1 MAAGK
6 CGEGLQGDY
15 REVKKFMSY
24 TYLDHE
30 ADVGI
35 RAVGSTLEEA
45 FQEGAKAMLN
55 YMWDISTIEEM
66 QDVSIECEARDIPE
80 LFVEALNEILF
91 KQDVNGLAISRFK
104 VEEIKKAD
112 ERYKLKGVAFGES
125 LDFDKH
131 TVKTEVKAA
140 TYAGLRYEEKEGQ
153 HIVQCILDV

>member
-1 MAAGK
+1 
-6 CGEGLQGDY
+6 
-15 REVKKFMSY
+15 MSY

-55 YMWDISTIEEM
+55 YMWDISTIEER
-66 QDVSIECEARDIPE
+66 QNVSIECEARDIPE

-104 VEEIKKAD
+104 VEEIKKSD
-112 ERYKLKGVAFGES
+112 ERYKLKGVIFGEP
-125 LDFDKH
+125 LDFDRH

-140 TYAGLRYEEKEGQ
+140 TYAGLRYEEKEGR